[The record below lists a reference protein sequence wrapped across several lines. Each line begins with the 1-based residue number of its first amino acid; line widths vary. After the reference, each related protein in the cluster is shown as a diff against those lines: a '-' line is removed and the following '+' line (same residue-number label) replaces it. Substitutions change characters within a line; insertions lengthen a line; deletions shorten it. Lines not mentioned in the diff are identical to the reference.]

1 MRKNKK
7 YERRTHSCTLLV
19 EREGFRS
26 ETGVF
31 TTLIL
36 GSMIEKAQKA
46 GMSIIGTRHSKY
58 CLCGDGKN
66 EIIAF

>member
-7 YERRTHSCTLLV
+7 NQRRTHSCTLLV

-36 GSMIEKAQKA
+36 GSMLEKAKKA
-46 GMSIIGTRHSKY
+46 GMSVIGTRHSKY
-58 CLCGDGKN
+58 CLCGDGNN
-66 EIIAF
+66 EIVLF

>member
-1 MRKNKK
+1 MRKNKNAK
-7 YERRTHSCTLLV
+7 RLTHSCTLLV

-58 CLCGDGKN
+58 CLCGDGNN
-66 EIIAF
+66 EIISF